1 MKYRTLLIS
10 IGLLLLHAVTY
21 AQTDTLRIS
30 DSYTTHLIFSSDI
43 VYADLSSPADVA
55 AKIIEQNRNLL
66 AVKARGPF
74 DDSTSISA
82 LESNGTMH
90 TFIVGYDRY
99 PQQLVIDMRANKSEP
114 KETAGREV
122 GRGSRADAPEL
133 SEMTGRK
140 QKLHHLGARKYG
152 ITVMCEEIVSYSDIT
167 YIVMSVRNRSSVSYN
182 VTDGTFV
189 IESRKRGKRAVSFEK
204 GIQPK
209 NRHGSLSAA
218 PGETV
223 RIAYSFDKLTLA
235 SDQVLKVYLYEEGGQ
250 RNINLTLSADD
261 ANKAGQPR

>member
-1 MKYRTLLIS
+1 MKRLIILLIS
-10 IGLLLLHAVTY
+10 ALSAGVCF
-21 AQTDTLRIS
+21 AQTDTLKIS
-30 DSYTTHLIFSSDI
+30 SAYTTHLIFSSDI
-43 VYADLSSPADVA
+43 VYADLSSPVDVV

-74 DDSTSISA
+74 ENSTSISA

-90 TFIVGYDRY
+90 TFIVGYDPY
-99 PQQLVIDMRANKSEP
+99 PEQLVIDMRANRASEQ
-114 KETAGREV
+114 ESSHREV
-122 GRGSRADAPEL
+122 GRGSKADAPEL
-133 SEMTGRK
+133 SEMTKAR
-140 QKLHHLGARKYG
+140 QKLFHIGARKYG
-152 ITVMCEEIVSYSDIT
+152 ITLLCEEIVSYSDIT
-167 YIVMSVRNRSSVSYN
+167 YILLSVRNRSSVSYN

-189 IESRKRGKRAVSFEK
+189 MESKKKGKRAVSFEK

-250 RNINLTLSADD
+250 RNLDITLSARDI
-261 ANKAGQPR
+261 NNAGNR

>member
-1 MKYRTLLIS
+1 MKRLIILLIS
-10 IGLLLLHAVTY
+10 ALSAGVCF
-21 AQTDTLRIS
+21 AQTDTLKIS
-30 DSYTTHLIFSSDI
+30 SAYTTHLIFSSDI
-43 VYADLSSPADVA
+43 VYADLSSPVDVV

-74 DDSTSISA
+74 ENSTSISA

-90 TFIVGYDRY
+90 TFIVGYDPY
-99 PQQLVIDMRANKSEP
+99 PEQLVIDMRANRAAEQESSH
-114 KETAGREV
+114 REV
-122 GRGSRADAPEL
+122 GRGSKADAPEL
-133 SEMTGRK
+133 SEMTKAR
-140 QKLHHLGARKYG
+140 QKLFHIGARKYG
-152 ITVMCEEIVSYSDIT
+152 ITLLCEEIVSYSDIT
-167 YIVMSVRNRSSVSYN
+167 FVLLSVRNRSSVSYN

-189 IESRKRGKRAVSFEK
+189 MESKKKGKRAVSFEK

-223 RIAYSFDKLTLA
+223 KIAYSFDKLTLA

-250 RNINLTLSADD
+250 RNLDLTLSARDI
-261 ANKAGQPR
+261 NNAGNR

>member
-1 MKYRTLLIS
+1 MKRLIILLIS
-10 IGLLLLHAVTY
+10 ALSAGVCF
-21 AQTDTLRIS
+21 AQTDTLKIS
-30 DSYTTHLIFSSDI
+30 SSYTTHLIFSSDI
-43 VYADLSSPADVA
+43 VYADLSSPVDVV

-74 DDSTSISA
+74 EKSTSISA

-90 TFIVGYDRY
+90 TFIVGYDPY
-99 PQQLVIDMRANKSEP
+99 PEQLVIDMRANRASEQ
-114 KETAGREV
+114 ESSHREV
-122 GRGSRADAPEL
+122 GRGSKADAPEL
-133 SEMTGRK
+133 SEMTTAR
-140 QKLHHLGARKYG
+140 QKLFHIGARRYG
-152 ITVMCEEIVSYSDIT
+152 ITLLCEEIVSYSDIT
-167 YIVMSVRNRSSVSYN
+167 FVLLSVRNRSAVSYS
-182 VTDGTFV
+182 VTDATFV
-189 IESRKRGKRAVSFEK
+189 MESRKKGKRAVSFEK

-250 RNINLTLSADD
+250 RNLEITLSARDINN
-261 ANKAGQPR
+261 AASR

>member
-1 MKYRTLLIS
+1 MKRLIILLIS
-10 IGLLLLHAVTY
+10 VLSAGVCF
-21 AQTDTLRIS
+21 AQTDTLKIS
-30 DSYTTHLIFSSDI
+30 SAYTTHLIFSSDI
-43 VYADLSSPADVA
+43 VYADLSSPVDVV

-74 DDSTSISA
+74 ENSTSISA

-90 TFIVGYDRY
+90 TFIVGYDPY
-99 PQQLVIDMRANKSEP
+99 PEQLVIDMRANRAAEQESSH
-114 KETAGREV
+114 REV
-122 GRGSRADAPEL
+122 GRVSKEDAPEL
-133 SEMTGRK
+133 SEMTKAR
-140 QKLHHLGARKYG
+140 QKLFHIGARKYG
-152 ITVMCEEIVSYSDIT
+152 ITLLCEEIVSYSDIT
-167 YIVMSVRNRSSVSYN
+167 FVLLSVRNRSSVSYN

-189 IESRKRGKRAVSFEK
+189 MESKKKGKRAVSFEK

-223 RIAYSFDKLTLA
+223 KIAYSFDKLTLA

-250 RNINLTLSADD
+250 RNLDLTLSARDI
-261 ANKAGQPR
+261 NNAGNR

>member
-1 MKYRTLLIS
+1 MKRLIILLIS
-10 IGLLLLHAVTY
+10 ALSAGVCF
-21 AQTDTLRIS
+21 AQTDTLKIS
-30 DSYTTHLIFSSDI
+30 SAYTTHLIFSSDI
-43 VYADLSSPADVA
+43 VYADLSSPVDVV

-74 DDSTSISA
+74 ENSTSISA

-90 TFIVGYDRY
+90 TFIVGYDPY
-99 PQQLVIDMRANKSEP
+99 PEQLVIDMRANRASEQ
-114 KETAGREV
+114 ESSHREV
-122 GRGSRADAPEL
+122 ARGSKADAPEL
-133 SEMTGRK
+133 SEMTKAR
-140 QKLHHLGARKYG
+140 QKLFHIGARKYG
-152 ITVMCEEIVSYSDIT
+152 ITLLCEEIVSYSDIT
-167 YIVMSVRNRSSVSYN
+167 FVLLSVRNRSSVSYN

-189 IESRKRGKRAVSFEK
+189 MESKKKGKRAVSFEK

-223 RIAYSFDKLTLA
+223 KIAYSFDKLTLA

-250 RNINLTLSADD
+250 RNLDLTLSARDI
-261 ANKAGQPR
+261 NNAGNR

>member
-1 MKYRTLLIS
+1 MKRLTLILIS
-10 IGLLLLHAVTY
+10 ALSACLCF
-21 AQTDTLRIS
+21 AQTDTLKIS
-30 DSYTTHLIFSSDI
+30 SAYTTHLIFSSDI
-43 VYADLSSPADVA
+43 VYADLSSPVDVV

-74 DDSTSISA
+74 EKSTSISA

-90 TFIVGYDRY
+90 TFIVGYDPY
-99 PQQLVIDMRANKSEP
+99 PEQLVIDMRANRASEQ
-114 KETAGREV
+114 ESSHREV
-122 GRGSRADAPEL
+122 GRGSKADAPEL
-133 SEMTGRK
+133 SEMTTAR
-140 QKLHHLGARKYG
+140 QKLFHIGARRYG
-152 ITVMCEEIVSYSDIT
+152 ITLLCEEIVSYSDIT
-167 YIVMSVRNRSSVSYN
+167 FVLLSVRNRSSVSYN

-189 IESRKRGKRAVSFEK
+189 MESKKKGKRAVSFEK

-250 RNINLTLSADD
+250 RNLEITLSARDINN
-261 ANKAGQPR
+261 AASR

>member
-1 MKYRTLLIS
+1 MKRLIILLIS
-10 IGLLLLHAVTY
+10 ALSAGVCF
-21 AQTDTLRIS
+21 AQTDTLKIS
-30 DSYTTHLIFSSDI
+30 SAYTTHLIFSSDI
-43 VYADLSSPADVA
+43 VYADLSSPVDVV

-74 DDSTSISA
+74 ENSTSISA

-90 TFIVGYDRY
+90 TFIVGYDPY
-99 PQQLVIDMRANKSEP
+99 PEQLVIDMRANRAAEQESSH
-114 KETAGREV
+114 REV
-122 GRGSRADAPEL
+122 GRGSKADAPEL
-133 SEMTGRK
+133 SEMTKAR
-140 QKLHHLGARKYG
+140 QKLFHIGARKYG
-152 ITVMCEEIVSYSDIT
+152 ITLLCEEIVSYSDIT
-167 YIVMSVRNRSSVSYN
+167 FVLLSVRNRSSVSYN

-189 IESRKRGKRAVSFEK
+189 MESKKKGKRAVSFEK

-250 RNINLTLSADD
+250 RNLDLTLSAKDINH
-261 ANKAGQPR
+261 AASR

>member
-1 MKYRTLLIS
+1 MKRLTLILIS
-10 IGLLLLHAVTY
+10 ALSACLCF
-21 AQTDTLRIS
+21 AQTDTLKIS
-30 DSYTTHLIFSSDI
+30 SSYTTHLIFSSDI
-43 VYADLSSPADVA
+43 VYADLSSPVDVV

-74 DDSTSISA
+74 EKSTSISA

-90 TFIVGYDRY
+90 TFIVGYDPY
-99 PQQLVIDMRANKSEP
+99 PEQLVIDMRANRASEQ
-114 KETAGREV
+114 ESSHREV
-122 GRGSRADAPEL
+122 GRGSKADAPEL
-133 SEMTGRK
+133 SEMTTAR
-140 QKLHHLGARKYG
+140 QKLFHIGARRYG
-152 ITVMCEEIVSYSDIT
+152 ITLLCEEIVSYSDIT
-167 YIVMSVRNRSSVSYN
+167 FVLLSVRNRSSVSYN

-189 IESRKRGKRAVSFEK
+189 MESKKKGKRAVSFEK

-250 RNINLTLSADD
+250 RNLEITLSARDINN
-261 ANKAGQPR
+261 AASR

>member
-1 MKYRTLLIS
+1 MKRLIILLIS
-10 IGLLLLHAVTY
+10 ALSAGICF
-21 AQTDTLRIS
+21 AQTDTLKIS
-30 DSYTTHLIFSSDI
+30 SAYTTHLIFSSDI
-43 VYADLSSPADVA
+43 VYADLSSPVDVV

-74 DDSTSISA
+74 ENSTSISA

-90 TFIVGYDRY
+90 TFIVGYDPY
-99 PQQLVIDMRANKSEP
+99 PEQLVIDMRANRASEQ
-114 KETAGREV
+114 ESSHREV
-122 GRGSRADAPEL
+122 GRGSKADAPEL
-133 SEMTGRK
+133 SEMTKAR
-140 QKLHHLGARKYG
+140 QKLFHIGARRYG
-152 ITVMCEEIVSYSDIT
+152 ITLLCEEIVSYSDIT
-167 YIVMSVRNRSSVSYN
+167 FVLLSVRNRSSVSYN

-189 IESRKRGKRAVSFEK
+189 MESKRKGKRAVSFEK

-223 RIAYSFDKLTLA
+223 KIAYSFDKLTLA

-250 RNINLTLSADD
+250 RNLDLTLSARDI
-261 ANKAGQPR
+261 NNAGNR

>member
-1 MKYRTLLIS
+1 MKRLIILLIS
-10 IGLLLLHAVTY
+10 ALSAGVCF
-21 AQTDTLRIS
+21 AQTDTLKIS
-30 DSYTTHLIFSSDI
+30 SAYTTHLIFSSDI
-43 VYADLSSPADVA
+43 VYADLSSPVDVV

-74 DDSTSISA
+74 EKSTSISA

-90 TFIVGYDRY
+90 TFIVGYDPY
-99 PQQLVIDMRANKSEP
+99 PEQLVIDMRANRAAEQESSH
-114 KETAGREV
+114 REV
-122 GRGSRADAPEL
+122 GRGSKADAPEL
-133 SEMTGRK
+133 SEMTKAR
-140 QKLHHLGARKYG
+140 QKLFHIGARKYG
-152 ITVMCEEIVSYSDIT
+152 ITLLCEEIVSYSDIT
-167 YIVMSVRNRSSVSYN
+167 FVLLSVRNRSSVSYN

-189 IESRKRGKRAVSFEK
+189 MESKKKGKRAVSFEK

-223 RIAYSFDKLTLA
+223 KIAYSFDKLTLA

-250 RNINLTLSADD
+250 RNLDLTLSARDI
-261 ANKAGQPR
+261 NNAGNR

>member
-1 MKYRTLLIS
+1 MKRLIILLIS
-10 IGLLLLHAVTY
+10 ALSAGDCF
-21 AQTDTLRIS
+21 AQTDTLKIS
-30 DSYTTHLIFSSDI
+30 SAYTTHLIFSSDI
-43 VYADLSSPADVA
+43 VYADLSSPVDVV

-74 DDSTSISA
+74 ENSTSISA

-90 TFIVGYDRY
+90 TFIVGYDPY
-99 PQQLVIDMRANKSEP
+99 PEQLVIDMRANRATEQESSH
-114 KETAGREV
+114 REV
-122 GRGSRADAPEL
+122 GRGSKADAPEL
-133 SEMTGRK
+133 SEMTTAR
-140 QKLHHLGARKYG
+140 QKLFHIGARRYG
-152 ITVMCEEIVSYSDIT
+152 ITLLCEEIVSYSDIT
-167 YIVMSVRNRSSVSYN
+167 FVLLSVRNRSAVSYS
-182 VTDGTFV
+182 VTDATFV
-189 IESRKRGKRAVSFEK
+189 MESRKKGKRAVSFEK

-250 RNINLTLSADD
+250 RNLEITLSARDINN
-261 ANKAGQPR
+261 AASR

>member
-1 MKYRTLLIS
+1 MKRLIILLIS
-10 IGLLLLHAVTY
+10 ALSAGVCF
-21 AQTDTLRIS
+21 AQTDTLKIS
-30 DSYTTHLIFSSDI
+30 SAYTTHLIFSSDI
-43 VYADLSSPADVA
+43 VYADLSSPVDVV

-74 DDSTSISA
+74 ENSTSISA

-90 TFIVGYDRY
+90 TFIVGYDPY
-99 PQQLVIDMRANKSEP
+99 PEQLVIDMRANRASEQ
-114 KETAGREV
+114 ESSHREV
-122 GRGSRADAPEL
+122 GRGSKADAPEL
-133 SEMTGRK
+133 SEMTTAR
-140 QKLHHLGARKYG
+140 QKLFHIGARRYG
-152 ITVMCEEIVSYSDIT
+152 ITLLCEEIVSYSDIT
-167 YIVMSVRNRSSVSYN
+167 FVLLSVRNRSSVSYN

-189 IESRKRGKRAVSFEK
+189 MESKKKGKRAVSFEK

-250 RNINLTLSADD
+250 RNLEITLSARDINN
-261 ANKAGQPR
+261 AASR

>member
-1 MKYRTLLIS
+1 MKRLIILLIS
-10 IGLLLLHAVTY
+10 ALSAGVCF
-21 AQTDTLRIS
+21 AQTDTLKIS
-30 DSYTTHLIFSSDI
+30 SAYTTHLIFSSDI
-43 VYADLSSPADVA
+43 VYADLSSPVDVV

-74 DDSTSISA
+74 ENSTSISA

-90 TFIVGYDRY
+90 TFIVGYDPY
-99 PQQLVIDMRANKSEP
+99 PEQLVIDMRANRASEQ
-114 KETAGREV
+114 ESSHREV
-122 GRGSRADAPEL
+122 GRGSKADAPEL
-133 SEMTGRK
+133 SEMTTAR
-140 QKLHHLGARKYG
+140 QKLFHIGARKYG
-152 ITVMCEEIVSYSDIT
+152 ITLLCEEIVSYSDIT
-167 YIVMSVRNRSSVSYN
+167 FVLLSVRNRSSVSYN

-189 IESRKRGKRAVSFEK
+189 MESKKKGKRAVSFEK

-223 RIAYSFDKLTLA
+223 KIAYSFDKLTLA

-250 RNINLTLSADD
+250 RNLDLTLSARDI
-261 ANKAGQPR
+261 NNAGNR

>member
-1 MKYRTLLIS
+1 MKRLIILLIS
-10 IGLLLLHAVTY
+10 ALSAGVCF
-21 AQTDTLRIS
+21 AQTDTLKIS
-30 DSYTTHLIFSSDI
+30 SAYTTHLIFSSDI
-43 VYADLSSPADVA
+43 VYADLSSPVDVV

-74 DDSTSISA
+74 EKSTSISA

-90 TFIVGYDRY
+90 TFIVGYDPY
-99 PQQLVIDMRANKSEP
+99 PEQLVIDMRANRASKQESSH
-114 KETAGREV
+114 REV
-122 GRGSRADAPEL
+122 GRGSKADAPEL
-133 SEMTGRK
+133 SEMTKAR
-140 QKLHHLGARKYG
+140 QKLFHIGARKYG
-152 ITVMCEEIVSYSDIT
+152 ITLLCEEIVSYSDIT
-167 YIVMSVRNRSSVSYN
+167 FVLLSVRNRSSVSYN

-189 IESRKRGKRAVSFEK
+189 MESKKKGKRAVSFEK

-223 RIAYSFDKLTLA
+223 KIAYSFDKLTLA

-250 RNINLTLSADD
+250 RNLDLTLSAKDINH
-261 ANKAGQPR
+261 AASR

>member
-1 MKYRTLLIS
+1 MKRLIILLIS
-10 IGLLLLHAVTY
+10 ALSAGVCF
-21 AQTDTLRIS
+21 AQTDTLKIS
-30 DSYTTHLIFSSDI
+30 SAYTTHLIFSSDI
-43 VYADLSSPADVA
+43 VYADLSSPVDVV

-74 DDSTSISA
+74 ENSTSISA

-90 TFIVGYDRY
+90 TFIVGYDPY
-99 PQQLVIDMRANKSEP
+99 PEQLVIDMRANRASEQ
-114 KETAGREV
+114 ESSHREV
-122 GRGSRADAPEL
+122 GRGSKADAPEL
-133 SEMTGRK
+133 SEMTKAR
-140 QKLHHLGARKYG
+140 QKLFHIGARKYG
-152 ITVMCEEIVSYSDIT
+152 ITLLCEEIVSYSDIT
-167 YIVMSVRNRSSVSYN
+167 FVLLSVRNRSSVSYN

-189 IESRKRGKRAVSFEK
+189 MESKKKGKRAVSFEK

-223 RIAYSFDKLTLA
+223 KIAYSFDKLTLA

-250 RNINLTLSADD
+250 RNLDLTLSARDI
-261 ANKAGQPR
+261 NNAGNR

>member
-1 MKYRTLLIS
+1 MKRLIILLIS
-10 IGLLLLHAVTY
+10 ALSAGVCF
-21 AQTDTLRIS
+21 AQTDTLKIS
-30 DSYTTHLIFSSDI
+30 SAYTTHLIFSSDI
-43 VYADLSSPADVA
+43 VYADLSSPVDVV

-74 DDSTSISA
+74 EKSTSISA

-90 TFIVGYDRY
+90 TFIVGYDPY
-99 PQQLVIDMRANKSEP
+99 PEQLVIDMRANRAAEQESSH
-114 KETAGREV
+114 REV
-122 GRGSRADAPEL
+122 GRGSKADAPEL
-133 SEMTGRK
+133 SEMTKAR
-140 QKLHHLGARKYG
+140 QKLFHIGARKYG
-152 ITVMCEEIVSYSDIT
+152 ITLLCEEIVSYSDIT
-167 YIVMSVRNRSSVSYN
+167 FVLLSVRNRSSVSYN

-189 IESRKRGKRAVSFEK
+189 MESKKKGKRAVSFEK

-250 RNINLTLSADD
+250 RNLDLTLSARDI
-261 ANKAGQPR
+261 NNAGNR

>member
-1 MKYRTLLIS
+1 MKRLIILLIS
-10 IGLLLLHAVTY
+10 ALSAGVCF
-21 AQTDTLRIS
+21 AQTDTLKIS
-30 DSYTTHLIFSSDI
+30 SAYTTHLIFSSDI
-43 VYADLSSPADVA
+43 VYADLSSPVDVV

-74 DDSTSISA
+74 ENSTSISA

-90 TFIVGYDRY
+90 TFIVGYDPY
-99 PQQLVIDMRANKSEP
+99 PEQLVIDMRANRASEQ
-114 KETAGREV
+114 ESSHREV
-122 GRGSRADAPEL
+122 GRGSKADAPEL
-133 SEMTGRK
+133 SEMTKAR
-140 QKLHHLGARKYG
+140 QKLFHIGARRYG
-152 ITVMCEEIVSYSDIT
+152 ITLLCEEIVSYSDIT
-167 YIVMSVRNRSSVSYN
+167 FVLLSVRNRSSVSYN

-189 IESRKRGKRAVSFEK
+189 MESKKKGKRAVSFEK

-223 RIAYSFDKLTLA
+223 KIAYSFDKLTLA

-250 RNINLTLSADD
+250 RNLEITLSARDINN
-261 ANKAGQPR
+261 AASR

>member
-1 MKYRTLLIS
+1 MKRLIILLIS
-10 IGLLLLHAVTY
+10 ALSAGVCF
-21 AQTDTLRIS
+21 AQTDTLKIS
-30 DSYTTHLIFSSDI
+30 SAYTTHLIFSSDI
-43 VYADLSSPADVA
+43 VYADLSSPVDVV

-74 DDSTSISA
+74 ENSTSISA

-90 TFIVGYDRY
+90 TFIVGYDPY
-99 PQQLVIDMRANKSEP
+99 PEQLVIDMRANRASEQ
-114 KETAGREV
+114 ESSHREV
-122 GRGSRADAPEL
+122 GRGSKADAPEL
-133 SEMTGRK
+133 SEMTKAR
-140 QKLHHLGARKYG
+140 QKLFHIGARKYG
-152 ITVMCEEIVSYSDIT
+152 ITLLCEEIVSYSDIT
-167 YIVMSVRNRSSVSYN
+167 FVLLSVRNRSSVSYN

-189 IESRKRGKRAVSFEK
+189 MESKKKGKRAVSFEK

-250 RNINLTLSADD
+250 RNLEITLSAHDINN
-261 ANKAGQPR
+261 AASR

>member
-1 MKYRTLLIS
+1 MKRLTLTLIS
-10 IGLLLLHAVTY
+10 TLSACLCF
-21 AQTDTLRIS
+21 AQTDTLKIS
-30 DSYTTHLIFSSDI
+30 SSYTTHLIFSSDI
-43 VYADLSSPADVA
+43 VYADLSSPVDVV

-74 DDSTSISA
+74 EQSTSISA

-90 TFIVGYDRY
+90 TFIVGYDPY
-99 PQQLVIDMRANKSEP
+99 PEQLVIDMRAGR
-114 KETAGREV
+114 TAEQESAHREV
-122 GRGSRADAPEL
+122 GRGSKADAPEL
-133 SEMTGRK
+133 SEMTKTR
-140 QKLHHLGARKYG
+140 QKLFHIGARRYG
-152 ITVMCEEIVSYSDIT
+152 ITLLCEEIVSYSDIT
-167 YIVMSVRNRSSVSYN
+167 FVLLSVRNRSSVSYN

-189 IESRKRGKRAVSFEK
+189 MESKKKGKRAVSFEK

-250 RNINLTLSADD
+250 RNLEITLSARDINN
-261 ANKAGQPR
+261 AASR

>member
-1 MKYRTLLIS
+1 MKRLTLILIS
-10 IGLLLLHAVTY
+10 ALSACLCF
-21 AQTDTLRIS
+21 AQNDTLKIS
-30 DSYTTHLIFSSDI
+30 SSYTTHLIFSSDI
-43 VYADLSSPADVA
+43 VYADLSSPVDVV

-66 AVKARGPF
+66 AVKARAPF
-74 DDSTSISA
+74 NGSTSISA

-90 TFIVGYDRY
+90 TFIVAYDPY
-99 PQQLVIDMRANKSEP
+99 PQQLVIDMRASQAATQES
-114 KETAGREV
+114 AGREV
-122 GRGSRADAPEL
+122 GRGSKADAPEL
-133 SEMTGRK
+133 SEMTKAK

-167 YIVMSVRNRSSVSYN
+167 YIVLSVTNRSSVSYN

-189 IESRKRGKRAVSFEK
+189 LESRKKGKRAVSFEK

-235 SDQVLKVYLYEEGGQ
+235 SDQVLKVYLYEQGGQ
-250 RNINLTLSADD
+250 RNINVTLSADD
-261 ANKAGQPR
+261 VNKAGQPK

>member
-1 MKYRTLLIS
+1 MKRLIILLIS
-10 IGLLLLHAVTY
+10 VLSAGVCF
-21 AQTDTLRIS
+21 AQTDTLKIS
-30 DSYTTHLIFSSDI
+30 SAYTTHLIFSSDI
-43 VYADLSSPADVA
+43 VYADLSSPVDVV

-74 DDSTSISA
+74 ENSTSISA

-90 TFIVGYDRY
+90 TFIVGYDPY
-99 PQQLVIDMRANKSEP
+99 PEQLVIDMRANRAAEQESSH
-114 KETAGREV
+114 REV
-122 GRGSRADAPEL
+122 GRGSKADAPEL
-133 SEMTGRK
+133 SEMTKAR
-140 QKLHHLGARKYG
+140 QKLFHIGARKYG
-152 ITVMCEEIVSYSDIT
+152 ITLLCEEIVSYSDIT
-167 YIVMSVRNRSSVSYN
+167 FVLLSVRNRSSVSYN

-189 IESRKRGKRAVSFEK
+189 MESKKKGKRAVSFEK

-223 RIAYSFDKLTLA
+223 KIAYSFDKLTLA

-250 RNINLTLSADD
+250 RNLDLTLSARDI
-261 ANKAGQPR
+261 NNAGNR

>member
-1 MKYRTLLIS
+1 MKRLIILLIS
-10 IGLLLLHAVTY
+10 ALSAGVCF
-21 AQTDTLRIS
+21 AQTDTLKIS
-30 DSYTTHLIFSSDI
+30 SSYTTHLIFSSDI
-43 VYADLSSPADVA
+43 VYADLSSPVDVV

-74 DDSTSISA
+74 EKSTSISA

-90 TFIVGYDRY
+90 TFIVGYDPY
-99 PQQLVIDMRANKSEP
+99 PEQLVIDMRANRASEQ
-114 KETAGREV
+114 ESSHREV
-122 GRGSRADAPEL
+122 GRGSKADAPEL
-133 SEMTGRK
+133 SEMTTAR
-140 QKLHHLGARKYG
+140 QKLFHIGARRYG
-152 ITVMCEEIVSYSDIT
+152 ITLLCEEIVSYSDIT
-167 YIVMSVRNRSSVSYN
+167 FVLLSVRNRSSVSYN

-189 IESRKRGKRAVSFEK
+189 MESKKKGKRAVSFEK

-235 SDQVLKVYLYEEGGQ
+235 SDQVLKIYLYEQGGQ
-250 RNINLTLSADD
+250 RNLDVTLSANDI
-261 ANKAGQPR
+261 NRAGQP

>member
-1 MKYRTLLIS
+1 MKRLIILLIS
-10 IGLLLLHAVTY
+10 ALSAGVCF
-21 AQTDTLRIS
+21 AQTDTLKIS
-30 DSYTTHLIFSSDI
+30 SAYTTHLIFSSDI
-43 VYADLSSPADVA
+43 VYADLSSPVDVV

-74 DDSTSISA
+74 ENSTSISA

-90 TFIVGYDRY
+90 TFIVGYDPY
-99 PQQLVIDMRANKSEP
+99 PEQLVIDMRANRAAEQESSH
-114 KETAGREV
+114 REV
-122 GRGSRADAPEL
+122 GRGSKADAPVL
-133 SEMTGRK
+133 SEMTKAR
-140 QKLHHLGARKYG
+140 QKLFHIGAQKYG
-152 ITVMCEEIVSYSDIT
+152 ITLLCEEIVSYSDIT
-167 YIVMSVRNRSSVSYN
+167 FVLLSVRNRSSVSYN

-189 IESRKRGKRAVSFEK
+189 MESKKKGKRAVSFEK

-250 RNINLTLSADD
+250 RNLEITLSARDINN
-261 ANKAGQPR
+261 AASR